1 VRSPARIA
9 VAAVGAT
16 ALCLAV
22 LGTSSHSAV
31 HGAAPTL
38 AGSIDPNLAG
48 AIDPNLAGAID
59 VGAAANSGA
68 QRGAAMQVTDTL
80 PPPPPLQP
88 GDSLDVP
95 ANSGSGRRIVY
106 SKGIQRIWLIE
117 VDEYNNETLYN
128 THRVSGRMDEPPYGT
143 YTVWSRSDT
152 TCAVAHPDIC
162 MRWMVRFAINWK
174 GNNIG
179 FHEIPSRNG
188 VPLQTDD
195 QLGLALSGG
204 CVRQATADALITWN
218 WASIG
223 TVVVVVP

>member
-1 VRSPARIA
+1 MRTAARLA
-9 VAAVGAT
+9 STALGLA

-22 LGTSSHSAV
+22 IGTTGHDAA
-31 HGAAPTL
+31 HGAGPMAPS
-38 AGSIDPNLAG
+38 SIDSG
-48 AIDPNLAGAID
+48 ATASSA
-59 VGAAANSGA
+59 A
-68 QRGAAMQVTDTL
+68 QRGAAIQVTDTL

-117 VDEYNNETLYN
+117 VDEDNNETLYN

-143 YTVWSRSDT
+143 YTVWSRSET

-218 WASIG
+218 WATIG